1 MARYYTD
8 DDRDSAG
15 CLTTL
20 LLGIIIV
27 SVLIYIATIALAYIF
42 IGIVVVVAIVGTVIT
57 LKNYIIELKK
67 AIANYINIPA
77 PTNWKLPAFFYR
89 WFKISFESLKECWK
103 GNLNSVKASFQNGT
117 AFRFISIRRWF
128 YWLLGLSVAVC
139 SVLITLLIIGIHLF
153 VAALTINIL
162 LYLIFVCAIGMSGVA
177 IVYSLFS
184 VFKFYFSCLKT
195 RKVSVGANSFAQYIC
210 RYGYKDI
217 LTMIKLLWN
226 YANSLSLRS
235 KAQAL
240 PFKLL
245 SLKKWFNLGV
255 MLLIYLTTA
264 AAIPLIFVAHMI
276 IQSILFVVFSF
287 ANKGF

>member
-57 LKNYIIELKK
+57 LKNYIIELKI
-67 AIANYINIPA
+67 AITNYINVSA
-77 PTNWKLPAFFYR
+77 PTNWKLPVFFYR

-103 GNLNSVKASFQNGT
+103 DNLNSVKASFQNG
-117 AFRFISIRRWF
+117 ASFRFISIRRWF
-128 YWLLGLSVAVC
+128 YWFLGLSVAVC
-139 SVLITLLIIGIHLF
+139 SVLITLLILGVHLF
-153 VAALTINIL
+153 IAALTINIL
-162 LYLIFVCAIGMSGVA
+162 LYLIFACVIGMSGVA
-177 IVYSLFS
+177 IAYSLFS

-217 LTMIKLLWN
+217 LTMIRLLWN
-226 YANSLSLRS
+226 NSNALLLQA
-235 KAQAL
+235 KAQLL

-245 SLKKWFNLGV
+245 SIKNWFNLGV
-255 MLLIYLTTA
+255 ILLIHLTTA
-264 AAIPLIFVAHMI
+264 VCVPLIFAVHMI
-276 IQSILFVVFSF
+276 VQSVLFVVFSF